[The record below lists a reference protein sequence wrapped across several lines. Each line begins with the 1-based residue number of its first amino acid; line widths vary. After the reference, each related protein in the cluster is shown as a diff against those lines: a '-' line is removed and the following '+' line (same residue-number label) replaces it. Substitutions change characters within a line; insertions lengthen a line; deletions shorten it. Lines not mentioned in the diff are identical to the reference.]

1 MVRRYEQGEQLPLFV
16 GSRSSLVHFGEEQY
30 RDYGTHRTQG
40 LDSMVRVV
48 WCDDLNRVF
57 SRHRDYRTDR
67 TPGLD
72 SMVRIVW
79 CDEQGEQVPLLAGS
93 RSSLALVHPDFLWR
107 FETRT

>member
-16 GSRSSLVHFGEEQY
+16 GSRSSLVFFGEEQY

-48 WCDDLNRVF
+48 WCDDLNRG
-57 SRHRDYRTDR
+57 SRCHF
-67 TPGLD
+67 
-72 SMVRIVW
+72 
-79 CDEQGEQVPLLAGS
+79 S
-93 RSSLALVHPDFLWR
+93 RSSLALVHPDLLLH